1 MTSTA
6 QRTGR
11 RPSGHAV
18 LLLVF
23 VVLAGVLA
31 MHGLGPSGAPASH
44 SAHDTAAPST
54 GAVQSTAHSS
64 DQNAAPGDP
73 MTPAPVTTPTPRAPH
88 TIHCVEATAGDGG
101 SGHLRH
107 ADMTCAASGVSTS
120 YASPALAPA
129 HGDPATVP
137 LGAGGRVAAATGG
150 DRAPPDLAQLQL
162 LRI

>member
-6 QRTGR
+6 QHTGR
-11 RPSGHAV
+11 RPSGRAV

-23 VVLAGVLA
+23 TVLAGVLA

-44 SAHDTAAPST
+44 SAHGTTAPPRAAAPATTPTAA
-54 GAVQSTAHSS
+54 H
-64 DQNAAPGDP
+64 GDP
-73 MTPAPVTTPTPRAPH
+73 MTPAPGTIPSAPH
-88 TIHCVEATAGDGG
+88 TVHCVEATAGDGG

-120 YASPALAPA
+120 YATPALAPA
-129 HGDPATVP
+129 PDGPASVSP
-137 LGAGGRVAAATGG
+137 LPAGRVAAGTGG